1 MSNNRLYLFLILT
14 LLIYAPAYAHP
25 PYLIKQGLI
34 ADSDGNKV
42 IKEKLYGDGVFVS
55 DPVTFQLRN
64 RHGALLANSP
74 INDHVFSF
82 CPSIDFCWVFTYS
95 FISLFSFGWSLNAET
110 VEFDKPAPN
119 YEFKGD
125 EEEDFKSYLND
136 QNSKQFSAYFLGYP
150 EFNRSHSGFKRSWIS
165 ALLSP
170 FIIIADQFIQLLVIF
185 LLTFVRLI
193 LFRLP
198 LRWKKYKIKIVK
210 YLLYTISALLIVV
223 YLAFYAVV
231 TLIIGV
237 TFTTPVIYM
246 LASIISGE
254 FLAEL
259 FLKRKTSKDK
269 KRNGGDQLH

>member
-25 PYLIKQGLI
+25 PYLIKQGI
-34 ADSDGNKV
+34 ITDPDGNKV
-42 IKEKLYGDGVFVS
+42 IKEKLYGDGVFAS
-55 DPVTFQLRN
+55 DPATFQLRN

-74 INDHVFSF
+74 VNDHVFSF
-82 CPSIDFCWVFTYS
+82 CPSIDFCWVFPYS
-95 FISLFSFGWSLNAET
+95 FISLFSFGWSLNAEA

-136 QNSKQFSAYFLGYP
+136 QSFKRFSAYSLGYP
-150 EFNRSHSGFKRSWIS
+150 EFNRSHSRFKRSWIS
-165 ALLSP
+165 VLLSP
-170 FIIIADQFIQLLVIF
+170 FIIIADQFVQLLVIF
-185 LLTFVRLI
+185 LLTLVLLI

-198 LRWKKYKIKIVK
+198 LMWEKYKIKIVK

-223 YLAFYAVV
+223 YLFYY
-231 TLIIGV
+231 TLATFIIGV

-246 LASIISGE
+246 LASIISSE
-254 FLAEL
+254 FLAQIL
-259 FLKRKTSKDK
+259 LKRKISKDEK
-269 KRNGGDQLH
+269 A

>member
-1 MSNNRLYLFLILT
+1 MGKNRLYLFLILT

-25 PYLIKQGLI
+25 PYLMKQGI
-34 ADSDGNKV
+34 ITDPDGNKL

-82 CPSIDFCWVFTYS
+82 CPSIDFCWVFPYS

-110 VEFDKPAPN
+110 LEFDKPAPN

-136 QNSKQFSAYFLGYP
+136 QNFKRFSAYFLGYP

-170 FIIIADQFIQLLVIF
+170 FIIIADQFIQRLVIF
-185 LLTFVRLI
+185 LLTIVLRI
-193 LFRLP
+193 LLRLP
-198 LRWKKYKIKIVK
+198 LRWKKYKIKFVK

-223 YLAFYAVV
+223 YLFYYALVIF
-231 TLIIGV
+231 IIGF
-237 TFTTPVIYM
+237 TFTTPLIYM
-246 LASIISGE
+246 LASAVAAE
-254 FLAEL
+254 VFLESL
-259 FLKRKTSKDK
+259 FLKRKVSKDEK
-269 KRNGGDQLH
+269 A

>member
-1 MSNNRLYLFLILT
+1 MSNNRLYLFFILT

-34 ADSDGNKV
+34 ADPGGNKV

-64 RHGALLANSP
+64 RHGVLLANSP

-82 CPSIDFCWVFTYS
+82 CPSIDFCWVFPYS
-95 FISLFSFGWSLNAET
+95 FISLFSFGWSLTAET
-110 VEFDKPAPN
+110 VEFDEPAPN
-119 YEFKGD
+119 YEFAD
-125 EEEDFKSYLND
+125 EEEEEDFKLYLND
-136 QNSKQFSAYFLGYP
+136 QSFKRFSAYSLGYP

-246 LASIISGE
+246 IASIISAE

-259 FLKRKTSKDK
+259 FLKRKNI
-269 KRNGGDQLH
+269 KRQKA

>member
-25 PYLIKQGLI
+25 PYLIKQGII
-34 ADSDGNKV
+34 ADPDGNKV

-82 CPSIDFCWVFTYS
+82 CPSIDFCWVLPYS
-95 FISLFSFGWSLNAET
+95 FISLFSFGWSLTAET
-110 VEFDKPAPN
+110 VEFDKSAPN

-136 QNSKQFSAYFLGYP
+136 QSFKRFSAYSLGYP

-185 LLTFVRLI
+185 LLTLVLLI
-193 LFRLP
+193 FLRLP
-198 LRWKKYKIKIVK
+198 LRWKKYKIKTVK

-223 YLAFYAVV
+223 YLAFYALA
-231 TLIIGV
+231 TLIIGF
-237 TFTTPVIYM
+237 TLTTPVIYM
-246 LASIISGE
+246 LASMVAGASLE
-254 FLAEL
+254 PL
-259 FLKRKTSKDK
+259 FLKRKNI
-269 KRNGGDQLH
+269 KRQKA